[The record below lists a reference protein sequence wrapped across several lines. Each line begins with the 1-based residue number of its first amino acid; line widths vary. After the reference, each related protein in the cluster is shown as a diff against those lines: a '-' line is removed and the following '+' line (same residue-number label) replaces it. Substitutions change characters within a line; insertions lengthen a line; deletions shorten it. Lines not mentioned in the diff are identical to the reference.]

1 MKHLDDK
8 EGDQLKINEEN
19 FIKELK
25 NKNEDALYYVIDNY
39 AWILKTVISKHLFH
53 LQNYEEECL
62 NDALLGI
69 WNNIDYFN
77 PEKSSFKNW
86 IAGIAKYKSID
97 YIRKY
102 LKDTDNLQIDELFIS
117 DRKDNLDIL
126 LELEGEKNLI
136 NSIKLLSKRDQDIFT
151 DLYLNGLSIEEVAL
165 KTNLKKSNLY
175 NILSR
180 GRNKLKKEI
189 KKEAN

>member
-1 MKHLDDK
+1 M
-8 EGDQLKINEEN
+8 KINEEN
-19 FIKELK
+19 FIKELQ
-25 NKNEDALYYVIDNY
+25 NKNEDALYYIIDNY

-53 LQNYEEECL
+53 LQNYEKKCL

-69 WNNIDYFN
+69 WNNIDSFN

-102 LKDTDNLQIDELFIS
+102 LKETDNLQIDELFIS

-126 LELEGEKNLI
+126 LELEGEENLI